1 MGIVLQPEIG
11 HGAVA
16 VGSGLFEN
24 LEGLGVAGDGLTV
37 LFALHELVAF
47 EAFVLSFALLGNTAR
62 NSRVAALILLVLV
75 EGRRVSVLRAL
86 LQLAVSVIHFF
97 QKLEHISVGCLLLI
111 WCVVIKVL
119 LCLVF
124 GIEFFQFLET
134 VIGQVWEAAIFLHA
148 LVRQTNLS
156 LVRAGVNPR
165 IVALV
170 NVEGLSGL
178 RLRG

>member
-1 MGIVLQPEIG
+1 
-11 HGAVA
+11 
-16 VGSGLFEN
+16 
-24 LEGLGVAGDGLTV
+24 
-37 LFALHELVAF
+37 
-47 EAFVLSFALLGNTAR
+47 
-62 NSRVAALILLVLV
+62 
-75 EGRRVSVLRAL
+75 
-86 LQLAVSVIHFF
+86 
-97 QKLEHISVGCLLLI
+97 
-111 WCVVIKVL
+111 L

-124 GIEFFQFLET
+124 GIEFFQFLKT